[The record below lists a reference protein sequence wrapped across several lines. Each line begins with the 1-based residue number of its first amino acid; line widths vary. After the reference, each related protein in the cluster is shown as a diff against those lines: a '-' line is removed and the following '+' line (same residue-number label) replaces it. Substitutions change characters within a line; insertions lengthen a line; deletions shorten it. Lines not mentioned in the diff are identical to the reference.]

1 MNLWPPIWILTPMSK
16 NSCSKSLQDH
26 ISATQSSSPNSST
39 NKHDLSYVTE
49 STDDEQWH
57 QIKVWA
63 FRDYSTSMQLGSDL
77 LNIFLHWVRKP
88 CTLQCRL
95 KCSRRDCR
103 CLSGCHRSKP
113 QRFRSA
119 STLPCI
125 MYWPR
130 VIIGTFW
137 SFLRLLYFL
146 VLFVS
151 RRMSQ
156 VETTVAEI
164 SQRECTSLY
173 CALATTGHRSPASHT
188 VWLRVWHIGGGTLC
202 GAKQMLLRNVHR
214 WAPADPWFC
223 VQAQQPML
231 VQYLQAQ
238 HHENFLDN
246 YVWKM
251 FGLL

>member
-1 MNLWPPIWILTPMSK
+1 MNLWWLFEFW
-16 NSCSKSLQDH
+16 LQWVKTVVLNH
-26 ISATQSSSPNSST
+26 CKIISVQLRAGHPT
-39 NKHDLSYVTE
+39 NKLDLSYVTE

-63 FRDYSTSMQLGSDL
+63 FRDYSTSVQLGSDL
-77 LNIFLHWVRKP
+77 LNIFPHWVRKP

-156 VETTVAEI
+156 VETTVAEV
-164 SQRECTSLY
+164 SQRKSTSLY
-173 CALATTGHRSPASHT
+173 CALATTGHRSPVSHT
-188 VWLRVWHIGGGTLC
+188 GGGLCRTLC
-202 GAKQMLLRNVHR
+202 
-214 WAPADPWFC
+214 APC
-223 VQAQQPML
+223 VAHWWDT
-231 VQYLQAQ
+231 V
-238 HHENFLDN
+238 
-246 YVWKM
+246 
-251 FGLL
+251 